1 MQIEVLVRMAQ
12 QIARNNA
19 ALGPDRAAAKIA
31 GHLQSFWTPAMIDEL
46 LAFAAL
52 NPGELDPNVRTALS
66 RLDRS
71 GSG

>member
-46 LAFAAL
+46 RAFAAAD
-52 NPGELDPNVRTALS
+52 PGDLDADVLAA
-66 RLDRS
+66 LDRIDR
-71 GSG
+71 GPTG

>member
-46 LAFAAL
+46 RAFAADG
-52 NPGELDPNVRTALS
+52 PGDLDADVLAA
-66 RLDRS
+66 LDRIDR
-71 GSG
+71 GPTG